1 MTFLFDIDGTICTTR
16 GTDYAKADPNV
27 GMLDIIRELHAAG
40 HTIYFFTA
48 RGFMGG
54 PSRVKTVLRMTRK
67 QLESWGVP
75 FDGVYCKPAADLLVD
90 DQATNVADFRLCLRM
105 VGEGTK

>member
-54 PSRVKTVLRMTRK
+54 AIPGQDGAADDAKTVGKLGCAVRWCI
-67 QLESWGVP
+67 L
-75 FDGVYCKPAADLLVD
+75 
-90 DQATNVADFRLCLRM
+90 QAGGRPSGR
-105 VGEGTK
+105 